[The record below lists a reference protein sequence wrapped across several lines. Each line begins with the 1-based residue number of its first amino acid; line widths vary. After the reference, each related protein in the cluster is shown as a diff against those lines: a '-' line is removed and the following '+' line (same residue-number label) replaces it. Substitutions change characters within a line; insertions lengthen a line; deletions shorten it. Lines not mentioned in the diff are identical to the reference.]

1 MTPGT
6 HMNRPFASQQD
17 KAMMLDDISGVRI
30 PDSKLAREM
39 TQLIRDTE
47 SDLLFHH
54 SVRVYCWAALTGHR
68 TGLQFDPELLYA
80 ASMFHDIGLGARY
93 ESSQLRFEVDGANA
107 ARDFLRGHG
116 IGEADIET
124 VWNAVALHTTP
135 GIPQF
140 MRPEIALVQAGA
152 GMDVAGR
159 GYEQFTEA
167 QREAVVAAFPREAD
181 FQHGIVDAFYQGMK
195 HRPDSTFG
203 TFNDDVL
210 AFKDPQFRRVDICSV
225 ILGSSWNSRHGAT
238 GCSSA
243 HSHSASCG

>member
-1 MTPGT
+1 MLLKQIPGV
-6 HMNRPFASQQD
+6 
-17 KAMMLDDISGVRI
+17 LV
-30 PDSKLAREM
+30 PDSTLAREL
-39 TQLIRDTE
+39 TQLVRDTE

-54 SVRVYCWAALTGHR
+54 SVRVYCWGVMTGNR
-68 TGLQFDPELLYA
+68 MGLKFDPELLYA
-80 ASMFHDIGLGARY
+80 ASMFHDIGLTTRY
-93 ESSQLRFEVDGANA
+93 ENSQLRFEVDSANA

-116 IGEADIET
+116 ISESDIET

-167 QREAVVAAFPREAD
+167 QREAVVAAFPRETG
-181 FQHGIVDAFYQGMK
+181 FKHEIIDAFYQGMK

-210 AFKDPQFRRVDICSV
+210 AFKDSNFRRVDICSV
-225 ILGSSWNSRHGAT
+225 ILASSWNVRT
-238 GCSSA
+238 GGDSGQCD
-243 HSHSASCG
+243 HPSHPGKDSPA